1 VPRYDDID
9 WTDCA
14 VTREAFE
21 ELVTVDEEAWRREL
35 AEHAAWFEKL
45 GSRVPPQ
52 LRIKR
57 DLIVA
62 RLSHAP
68 AA

>member
-1 VPRYDDID
+1 
-9 WTDCA
+9 

-21 ELVTVDEEAWRREL
+21 ELIAADNDAWHREL
-35 AEHAAWFEKL
+35 AEHMDWFEKL
-45 GSRVPPQ
+45 GARVPRQ
-52 LRIKR
+52 LQIKR
-57 DLIVA
+57 DLIAA